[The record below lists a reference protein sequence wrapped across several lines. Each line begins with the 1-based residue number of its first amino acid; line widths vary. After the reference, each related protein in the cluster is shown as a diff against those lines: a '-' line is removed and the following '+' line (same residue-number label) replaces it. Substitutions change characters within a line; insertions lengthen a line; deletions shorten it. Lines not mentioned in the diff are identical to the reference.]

1 MRASLQTR
9 MPSTEEGAEGQ
20 EGEEGEE
27 GEEVRKATAARLETG
42 ATRKPAP

>member
-9 MPSTEEGAEGQ
+9 TPAEGQ
-20 EGEEGEE
+20 EGEEGKEGKEE
-27 GEEVRKATAARLETG
+27 EEVRNATAARLETG